1 MAEDTALL
9 QISQTLLHFSD
20 EPLIVVN
27 HARHR
32 FHHQGAAVPALLRGE
47 SRQLRFEVLGQ
58 KYFHVSSVGRA
69 RTHVN
74 AIPRSSGDRIEA
86 ADSSVVTTS
95 ALSTDA
101 PVATRPSHALRSF
114 AWGVL
119 GYNVAVIV
127 WGSAVRATGSGG
139 GCGEHWPLCDGTLIV
154 HHPAIATMIELSHRV
169 TSGIDLVCVLAL
181 FLWTFRAVPRRHLA
195 RAFAIGVLVLTF
207 NEALIGAL
215 LVELGLVANNASPE
229 RAAYLGL
236 HLTNTLLL
244 LGALA
249 LTAHFLSRQTGT
261 MRGGVTM
268 RAAGLAI
275 TGLAATLIVGVT
287 GSLAALGD
295 TLYPAHNL
303 FRAIAQDFS
312 PASSW
317 LLRIRWLHPAFAL
330 IAGAFIVWLAVRSLR
345 RPADRALSFGVIAL
359 LLIQYWLGVADL
371 ALLTPLWLQMAHL
384 LVADLLWIALVVLCA
399 RVCLVAKT
407 A

>member
-1 MAEDTALL
+1 MTTPA
-9 QISQTLLHFSD
+9 ISMQ
-20 EPLIVVN
+20 
-27 HARHR
+27 A
-32 FHHQGAAVPALLRGE
+32 PA
-47 SRQLRFEVLGQ
+47 
-58 KYFHVSSVGRA
+58 
-69 RTHVN
+69 
-74 AIPRSSGDRIEA
+74 
-86 ADSSVVTTS
+86 
-95 ALSTDA
+95 
-101 PVATRPSHALRSF
+101 ATRPSRALRGF

-119 GYNVAVIV
+119 AYNVAVIV

-154 HHPAIATMIELSHRV
+154 HHPAIATIIELSHRV

-181 FLWTFRAVPRRHLA
+181 FFWTFWAVPRRHLA
-195 RAFAIGVLVLTF
+195 RAFAIAVLVLTF

-215 LVELGLVANNASPE
+215 LVELGLVADNASPE

-249 LTAHFLSRQTGT
+249 LTAHLLSRQAAT
-261 MRGGVTM
+261 MRGSVALRGVGPAM
-268 RAAGLAI
+268 AGLFAV
-275 TGLAATLIVGVT
+275 LIVGVT

-303 FRAIAQDFS
+303 FRAIARDFS
-312 PASSW
+312 SGSSW

-330 IAGAFIVWLAVRSLR
+330 IAGVFILWLVVRSLH
-345 RPADRALSFGVIAL
+345 RPADRALAYGVAAL

-371 ALLTPLWLQMAHL
+371 ALLTPLWLQMLHL

-399 RVCLVAKT
+399 RGCLVMRTGA
-407 A
+407 AS